1 MKQAFANFTILHS
14 IWESE
19 KFVNIDPL
27 KKKKKKIEIPFLN
40 TRSIF
45 VNRINSYSKLEI
57 GIF

>member
-27 KKKKKKIEIPFLN
+27 KKKKIEIPFLN